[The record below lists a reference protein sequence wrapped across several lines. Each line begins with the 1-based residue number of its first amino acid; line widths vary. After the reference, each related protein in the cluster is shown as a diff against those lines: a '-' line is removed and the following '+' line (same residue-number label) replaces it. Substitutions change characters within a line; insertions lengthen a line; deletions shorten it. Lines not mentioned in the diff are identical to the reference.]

1 MLVEQVRED
10 LVMLVLGVQV
20 QVLEELV
27 QEGQEQFQWEIP
39 IHIHPLEL
47 TSGVVENKR
56 ILIRLKITLLDITS
70 YS

>member
-1 MLVEQVRED
+1 VLVDQVRED

-39 IHIHPLEL
+39 IHIHPWEL
-47 TSGVVENKR
+47 TSGVVKSNR
-56 ILIRLKITLLDITS
+56 ILLQ
-70 YS
+70 